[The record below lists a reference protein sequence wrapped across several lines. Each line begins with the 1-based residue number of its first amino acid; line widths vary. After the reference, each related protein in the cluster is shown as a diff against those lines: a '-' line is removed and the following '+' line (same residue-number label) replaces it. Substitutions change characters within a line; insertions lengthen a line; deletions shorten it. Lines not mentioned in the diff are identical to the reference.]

1 MSSYTVAIPATT
13 GNLGPGFDCLGAA
26 LSLYNVFEFAIAPEL
41 KLTASGP
48 YADKVAKNKTN
59 LIYQSFEQVFEH
71 IHQPKPIISLHMDV
85 QVPLSRGLGSSATA
99 IVGGMVG
106 ANLLAGSPLSDEEV
120 LLLAIE
126 MEGHPD
132 NVTPAMRGGCQLVA
146 SSGNGGGWEF
156 CAIDWH
162 RDIAVAVAI
171 PDMELSTVKAR
182 QVLPKEV
189 PMKDAIF
196 NASHLALLTQALAN
210 GNPEWLSAALHD
222 KLHQPYRQS
231 LIPGMEAVQKAA
243 IAAGAYGMVI
253 SGAGPTLL
261 ALGSPAKIEII
272 AQAMCD
278 AWQKSGVSAI
288 GKCLS
293 IASDGAKIKSNQK

>member
-48 YADKVAKNKTN
+48 YADKVAKNKNN
-59 LIYQSFEQVFEH
+59 LIYQSFERVFEQ
-71 IHQPKPIISLHMDV
+71 IQQPKPIISLHMDV
-85 QVPLSRGLGSSATA
+85 QVPLARGLGSSATA
-99 IVGGMVG
+99 IVGGMIG
-106 ANLLAGSPLSDEEV
+106 ANLLAGSPLSDQEV
-120 LLLAIE
+120 LQLAIE

-132 NVTPAMRGGCQLVA
+132 NVAPAMLGGCQLVA
-146 SSGNGGGWEF
+146 SGSDGGWEM

-162 RDIAVAVAI
+162 QDLAVAVAI

-189 PMKDAIF
+189 PMKDAVF
-196 NASHLALLTQALAN
+196 NASHLALLTQALVNAN
-210 GNPEWLSAALHD
+210 PSWLSSALQD
-222 KLHQPYRQS
+222 KLHQPYRQN
-231 LIPGMEAVQKAA
+231 LIPHMETVQKAA
-243 IAAGAYGMVI
+243 IAAGAYGVVI

-261 ALGSPAKIEII
+261 ALGNPAKIELIMS
-272 AQAMCD
+272 AMCD
-278 AWQKSGVSAI
+278 TWQGSGVNAI
-288 GKCLS
+288 GKCLA
-293 IASDGAKIKSNQK
+293 IANDGAKVKSS

>member
-26 LSLYNVFEFAIAPEL
+26 LNLYNVFEFTIAPEL

-48 YADKVAKNKTN
+48 YADKVAKNKSN

-71 IHQPKPIISLHMDV
+71 IHQPKPIIALHMDV

-99 IVGGMVG
+99 IVGGMIG
-106 ANLLAGSPLSDEEV
+106 ANLLAGSPLSEQEV
-120 LLLAIE
+120 LQLAIE

-132 NVTPAMRGGCQLVA
+132 NVAPAMLGGCQLVA
-146 SSGNGGGWEF
+146 SSCDGGWEF

-162 RDIAVAVAI
+162 QDIAIAVAI
-171 PDMELSTVKAR
+171 PDLELSTVKAR

-189 PMKDAIF
+189 PMKDAVF

-210 GNPEWLSAALHD
+210 ANPAWLSSALHD

-231 LIPGMEAVQKAA
+231 LIPVMEAVQKAA

-261 ALGSPAKIEII
+261 ALGSPAKIEVI
-272 AQAMCD
+272 ATAMCEV
-278 AWQKSGVSAI
+278 WQKSGISAI

-293 IASDGAKIKSNQK
+293 IASEGATIKSSEK